1 MINFHSE
8 VWPSN
13 PWKNLNMKEQRIL
26 LNFFFDK
33 TVQCRWAAGY
43 LVVISYFFFDLSACS
58 CYTAFKALPSLHC
71 YLRPSLAL
79 IQYKSRS
86 DDDVK
91 GFPFVFFCF
100 FFKVGFFFREE
111 NTQRQTSPKNG
122 STKTLLIYLR
132 GEKFSVFTMAV
143 ICGNGK
149 YLKCNELRA
158 WL

>member
-43 LVVISYFFFDLSACS
+43 LVLISYFFFDLSACS

-91 GFPFVFFCF
+91 GFPNFFFF

-132 GEKFSVFTMAV
+132 GKKFSVFTMAV

>member
-1 MINFHSE
+1 MTTKWSIFTPKSGRAIHE
-8 VWPSN
+8 RTWT
-13 PWKNLNMKEQRIL
+13 WKNNESYW
-26 LNFFFDK
+26 NFFFDK

-91 GFPFVFFCF
+91 GFPFF
-100 FFKVGFFFREE
+100 FFFLKLGFFFERKTRRDKRHPKTAPQRRYWSTFEE
-111 NTQRQTSPKNG
+111 RSLAC
-122 STKTLLIYLR
+122 LLWQLFVVMESI
-132 GEKFSVFTMAV
+132 
-143 ICGNGK
+143 
-149 YLKCNELRA
+149 
-158 WL
+158 

>member
-91 GFPFVFFCF
+91 GFPFF
-100 FFKVGFFFREE
+100 FFFFFLKLGFFFERKPRRDKRHPKTAPQRRYWSTFEE
-111 NTQRQTSPKNG
+111 RSLAF
-122 STKTLLIYLR
+122 LLWQLFVVMESI
-132 GEKFSVFTMAV
+132 
-143 ICGNGK
+143 
-149 YLKCNELRA
+149 
-158 WL
+158 

>member
-1 MINFHSE
+1 
-8 VWPSN
+8 
-13 PWKNLNMKEQRIL
+13 MKELEHERTTNLIE
-26 LNFFFDK
+26 FFFRQNSA
-33 TVQCRWAAGY
+33 VQVSSRLLSCNK
-43 LVVISYFFFDLSACS
+43 FFFDLSACS

-91 GFPFVFFCF
+91 GFPFFFF
-100 FFKVGFFFREE
+100 FFKSWFFFREE

-122 STKTLLIYLR
+122 SSKTLLIYLR
-132 GEKFSVFTMAV
+132 GKKFSVFTMAV